1 MRHRW
6 KETGFLLLPLDEA
19 MLAVEHSGV
28 PSSTFTLTTTQREGE
43 PERECEGEGDT
54 KKESVSRRDT
64 NSCWLHESD
73 AAVIV
78 AWPLSL
84 ALSLAFCT
92 DYGNWRCKQ
101 CENEKLDAIA
111 KVM

>member
-1 MRHRW
+1 MRHRCR
-6 KETGFLLLPLDEA
+6 ETGFLLLLDEA
-19 MLAVEHSGV
+19 MLAVKLSGV
-28 PSSTFTLTTTQREGE
+28 PSSTFALTTSQVEREGSYTI
-43 PERECEGEGDT
+43 CSLSD
-54 KKESVSRRDT
+54 
-64 NSCWLHESD
+64 WLHESD

-78 AWPLSL
+78 AWP
-84 ALSLAFCT
+84 LSLAFCT